1 MSPQTHSELR
11 SFLQNSTKVTSP
23 QNQLNPND
31 TKNPNIMGEN
41 LRPSKSLRQNNPHM
55 CARKRMTSSRRSSM
69 DVCSTEILS
78 KHVTAEKPRNVR
90 HSMPVAPS
98 NPSSY
103 FTSRDGDSEHL
114 AQESPHLPISTN
126 KPTNLAVVSLDPPI
140 TRALLRELDISRL
153 ENDLVLRHHLNF
165 DPESEYRVVTKG
177 PAAEER
183 RERSCQYWRALSV
196 EIALWFGYFQR
207 MNNSHSSRPLCISLP
222 TSGTPSFPQVATLR
236 LPRLFGAVQD
246 ILKHLLPS
254 EEWPIID
261 AALDVRLLTQQLEH
275 GVYDFRALSDWLGD
289 YLTRFCSP
297 MRDFMAHTMTSAIRL
312 GVENTETSNILD
324 GLKTIFEMLQRM
336 SLVS

>member
-1 MSPQTHSELR
+1 
-11 SFLQNSTKVTSP
+11 
-23 QNQLNPND
+23 
-31 TKNPNIMGEN
+31 MGEN
-41 LRPSKSLRQNNPHM
+41 LRPSKSIRRNNPHV

-69 DVCSTEILS
+69 DICSTEILS

-98 NPSSY
+98 NTSSY
-103 FTSRDGDSEHL
+103 LTSRDGDSEHL
-114 AQESPHLPISTN
+114 ARESPHLPTSTQN
-126 KPTNLAVVSLDPPI
+126 STSLAAVNLDPPI

-165 DPESEYRVVTKG
+165 DPESEYRSVTKG

-183 RERSCQYWRALSV
+183 RERSRQYWRTLAV
-196 EIALWFGYFQR
+196 EIALWLGHFQR
-207 MNNSHSSRPLCISLP
+207 MNHSHSSRPLCISLP
-222 TSGTPSFPQVATLR
+222 TSDIPSFPQVATLR

-254 EEWPIID
+254 EEWPVID

-297 MRDFMAHTMTSAIRL
+297 MRDCMAHKMTSAIRL
-312 GVENTETSNILD
+312 GVENTETSSILD
-324 GLKTIFEMLQRM
+324 GLKNIFEILQGM
-336 SLVS
+336 SLVR

>member
-1 MSPQTHSELR
+1 
-11 SFLQNSTKVTSP
+11 
-23 QNQLNPND
+23 
-31 TKNPNIMGEN
+31 MGEN
-41 LRPSKSLRQNNPHM
+41 LRPSKSLRQNDPHV
-55 CARKRMTSSRRSSM
+55 CARKRIISSRRSSM
-69 DVCSTEILS
+69 DMCSTEILS

-103 FTSRDGDSEHL
+103 LASRDGSSEHL
-114 AQESPHLPISTN
+114 AQEPPHV
-126 KPTNLAVVSLDPPI
+126 PTSSNNFSNLAAVGLDPPI
-140 TRALLRELDISRL
+140 TRALLGELDISQL

-177 PAAEER
+177 PAAQER
-183 RERSCQYWRALSV
+183 QERSCQYWRALAV
-196 EIALWFGYFQR
+196 EIALWLGHFQR
-207 MNNSHSSRPLCISLP
+207 MNSSHSNRPLCISLP

-254 EEWPIID
+254 EEWPVIG

-289 YLTRFCSP
+289 YLIRFCSP
-297 MRDFMAHTMTSAIRL
+297 MRDCMAHTMTSAIRS
-312 GVENTETSNILD
+312 GVENTETSSIVD
-324 GLKTIFEMLQRM
+324 GLKNIFEMLQGM